1 MAVYNKKIDK
11 HAVDIYEDIMKTAK
25 MPGVAGTGDK
35 SKLAGYFEDAWADVY
50 NAEGRG
56 TKEIMEG
63 LGTRAETL
71 VRGVSFGGT
80 WKLDTRKK
88 VMVAALVAAHIAMVT
103 DANLEKYA
111 TCGSGTMCLHFPRY
125 FGDDNNMAYELGEP
139 VMSDYKG
146 LVMTKYP
153 DDKRDRFHIMSPCKA
168 DLVVEAHDD
177 DGFCKC
183 EELYEADKVYYKM
196 QKFMCLAEE
205 KVMAVPINAD
215 GTCPETYMYKGT
227 EYEISVDTDVYEMGS
242 FTCDADE
249 DQEECIFRNTH
260 DDPCTNDIYG
270 DRCLKIEY
278 RNCYGSDRAKK
289 CAGTAADYSSDCDGE
304 GHCVGVYSVAQSL
317 SNFHPAI
324 AASTHQ
330 DTFAVPVNMKP
341 HVNVDKSSETV
352 NICKN
357 SWASDF
363 LGKPGEFAEPC
374 VSVAYDVVS
383 MRGYSKEGFGVNYC
397 GENKAQFNDKLE
409 KTCFWGAWQGQ
420 LLCLHFQA
428 ALQEL

>member
-1 MAVYNKKIDK
+1 
-11 HAVDIYEDIMKTAK
+11 MKTAE
-25 MPGVAGTGDK
+25 MPGVTTVTGAGAK
-35 SKLAGYFEDAWADVY
+35 SKPMAYFEDAWADVY

-56 TKEIMEG
+56 TKEIMH
-63 LGTRAETL
+63 
-71 VRGVSFGGT
+71 SP
-80 WKLDTRKK
+80 
-88 VMVAALVAAHIAMVT
+88 
-103 DANLEKYA
+103 
-111 TCGSGTMCLHFPRY
+111 SY
-125 FGDDNNMAYELGEP
+125 FGDDNNVAYELDEA
-139 VMSDYKG
+139 VKSERAG

-196 QKFMCLAEE
+196 QKFMCSAKEMLI
-205 KVMAVPINAD
+205 AVPINAD

-227 EYEISVDTDVYEMGS
+227 EHEISVDTDAYEMDS

-260 DDPCTNDIYG
+260 EDPCTDDDDEYG
-270 DRCLKIEY
+270 DGCLKVKY
-278 RNCYGSDRAKK
+278 RNCYGSDDVDL
-289 CAGTAADYSSDCDGE
+289 CAGTTADCDSE
-304 GHCVGVYSVAQSL
+304 GHCVGVYSAVQAAL
-317 SNFHPAI
+317 NFHPAV

-341 HVNVDKSSETV
+341 HVNVDKSSEPV

-357 SWASDF
+357 SWASKF
-363 LGKPGEFAEPC
+363 LGGASGKFNEPC

-397 GENKAQFNDKLE
+397 GENKAQFRDKLE
-409 KTCFWGAWQGQ
+409 KTCFWGGHGWCSCCVCTFRRRYRDRDCAGGYRFGVCCMRENTEHGEQM
-420 LLCLHFQA
+420 A
-428 ALQEL
+428 S